1 MTAQDSGDRAFQPI
15 VFGRW
20 MVAWTRPG
28 AEFDVAEDLRK
39 LHLAAL
45 VPAERRFGPV
55 NRWARNRG
63 GKFGKKETVLVP
75 AFPRYILFAATDEQ
89 PVWSYS
95 LDIDGV
101 AAVVRQAG
109 NREAP
114 ALLPHKA
121 VEALRGPLGDGV
133 IDDVTETVEEIA
145 QFGAG
150 KEIMLT
156 SGVPGIVLGQEG
168 RNVRVLLSLFGR
180 TTESTIGLESIQL
193 AVA

>member
-1 MTAQDSGDRAFQPI
+1 MQ
-15 VFGRW
+15 RW
-20 MVAWTRPG
+20 MVIWTRPG

-39 LHLAAL
+39 IQLAAL

-63 GKFGKKETVLVP
+63 AKFGKKETVLVP
-75 AFPRYILFAATDEQ
+75 AFPRYILFAATEEQ
-89 PVWSYS
+89 PIWGHAIAV
-95 LDIDGV
+95 DGV

-133 IDDVTETVEEIA
+133 IDDVTQTVEQIA
-145 QFGAG
+145 QFAEG

-168 RNVRVLLSLFGR
+168 RNIRVLLSLFGR
-180 TTESTIGLESIQL
+180 PTESTIGLESIQL